1 MILRSWTSRG
11 NRANWTKQG
20 TASAV
25 IWKCVGHHQPCLHGS
40 ESLVNAERFNSA
52 FIACRKRQQA
62 AAAAE
67 AEHMVQ
73 GLETNIEEGDRFQLP
88 GEGEEEGGP
97 PDLPA
102 TLRRIREVARV
113 LDNFKALREP
123 KRSRADYLDQVPMI
137 LLTSHHPRQIHG
149 DRVARHSTHA

>member
-1 MILRSWTSRG
+1 MQPRSSP
-11 NRANWTKQG
+11 A
-20 TASAV
+20 ASAV
-25 IWKCVGHHQPCLHGS
+25 VWKCVGHHQPCVCGS
-40 ESLVNAERFNSA
+40 DFLVNAERFNPA

-62 AAAAE
+62 AASAE

-88 GEGEEEGGP
+88 GKGEEEEGGP

-113 LDNFKALREP
+113 LDSFKALRDP
-123 KRSRADYLDQVPMI
+123 SRSRADYLEQVPTPC
-137 LLTSHHPRQIHG
+137 LPHTPSKTDP
-149 DRVARHSTHA
+149 